1 MRATIA
7 ASSRRAMF
15 ECGPIGADYSGGR
28 CVAASRPESG
38 QDKAGLSDRQAMVLR
53 TMVNAYV
60 GEAQPIGS
68 KSLSHVL
75 PMKLSSASVRTIL
88 SELAGLGLV
97 EKPYSSSG
105 RVPTERGLRFFVDQ
119 LLDLEPGARRNL
131 GSYEMRAIT
140 CSVDGAETD
149 SVVNVASQLLSES
162 THQLGFVVSPSV
174 EQVVLRQVSLVRLSA
189 ERVLVVLVSQTGTP
203 HRRVI
208 PDEGEWDQPELD
220 RIGAM
225 LSERVAGR
233 TLVEARKNLIAEAK
247 ALRSRAD
254 ALLARAIELGRR
266 AVAACDDDVDLIV
279 ETRLA
284 LLDQPEFHDPQRI
297 RDLFSTLETKER
309 LLEILNHM
317 LETSGV
323 RVAFGEEVDEPR
335 LRRCALVAT
344 RYGATDSA
352 QGVLGVIGPVRMN
365 YGRVIPLVDFF
376 SQVMTDRLSTVVE

>member
-1 MRATIA
+1 
-7 ASSRRAMF
+7 
-15 ECGPIGADYSGGR
+15 
-28 CVAASRPESG
+28 
-38 QDKAGLSDRQAMVLR
+38 MVLR

-68 KSLSHVL
+68 QSLSHVL
-75 PMKLSSASVRTIL
+75 PMKLSSASVRSIL

-105 RVPTERGLRFFVDQ
+105 RIPTERGLRFFVDQ
-119 LLDLEPGARRNL
+119 LLDLDIGPQGKL
-131 GSYEMRAIT
+131 GSYEMRSIAN
-140 CSVDGAETD
+140 SVDSAETD
-149 SVVNVASQLLSES
+149 SVVNVASQLLSEC
-162 THQLGFVVSPSV
+162 THQLGFVVSPNV
-174 EQVVLRQVSLVRLSA
+174 EQVVLRQVSLVRLST

-208 PDEGEWDQPELD
+208 SDEGEWDQPELD

-225 LSERVAGR
+225 LTERVAGR
-233 TLVEARKNLIAEAK
+233 TLVEARAGLVAEAK

-266 AVAACDDDVDLIV
+266 AVAACDDEVDLVI

-309 LLEILNHM
+309 LLEILDQM

-323 RVAFGEEVDEPR
+323 RVAFGEEVDEPG
-335 LRRCALVAT
+335 LRQCALVAT
-344 RYGATDSA
+344 RYGATDTA
-352 QGVLGVIGPVRMN
+352 QGVLGVIGPSRMD
-365 YGRVIPLVDFF
+365 YGRVIPLVGFF
-376 SQVMTDRLSTVVE
+376 SQVMTERLSIE